1 MPGKHKS
8 PLYKGISKNY
18 KQMPKGQR
26 GFKMESPLLKNTD
39 PDFSNPKVVET
50 YLTNKKYR
58 DYLKDERGITYN
70 PKTKKSEKVLK
81 NYKKGYYGA

>member
-1 MPGKHKS
+1 MPGTHKS

-18 KQMPKGQR
+18 KKMPKGQR
-26 GFKMESPLLKNTD
+26 GFKMESPLKKID

-58 DYLKDERGITYN
+58 DYLKNKRG
-70 PKTKKSEKVLK
+70 
-81 NYKKGYYGA
+81 